1 MTKRE
6 IKANNGFL
14 VTNVNYFSD
23 FSQQV
28 LTDLYLPIICAK
40 SYTLYLYFWSL
51 TKKKLVS
58 MDRFEHTRIIN
69 ALGISLDDLKEALLH
84 LEGIGLLRTFLKK
97 DIIGLLFLYE
107 LSSPVSPETFFKDN
121 LLTSYLKEMVGKNIF
136 EDLKEKYTLHPV
148 NTKNFTEITASFSD
162 VYQFNSVNL
171 NPDKISLNFQK
182 SRTPS
187 NNEFDQNLFL
197 TLTGK
202 FDLDKELIKKN
213 LDEFE
218 EIAQFYQLNELDL
231 VNALVSSHCFRK
243 NKFQVNY
250 LTNFLNQKII
260 INKNLY
266 KNNNSSNDNDRD
278 GENILKNLKLNVNEE
293 NIITQAKSYSP
304 LQFLTKLKEQLGGY
318 ITNSEA
324 AIIRKLSRRQIL
336 DDQVINIM
344 IYYELKNNPTITEH
358 LTDTLANDWSQKRIQ
373 KAEDALIYVKNFK
386 NKKKKSSYSSNK
398 TSNKTSKPVP
408 KWFDEK
414 DSPQNELAT
423 DHNLDSL
430 IKTEEKRRKRLDK
443 KE

>member
-1 MTKRE
+1 MTKRK
-6 IKANNGFL
+6 IKAYNGFL
-14 VTNVNYFSD
+14 VTNINYFSD

-28 LTDLYLPIICAK
+28 LTDLYLPIIGAK

-69 ALGISLDDLKEALLH
+69 ALGISLDDLNEALLH

-121 LLTSYLKEMVGKNIF
+121 LLTSYLKEMVGTSIF

-162 VYQFNSVNL
+162 VYQFNSVSL

-197 TLTGK
+197 TLISK

-218 EIAQFYQLNELDL
+218 EIAQFYQLNELEL

-243 NKFQVNY
+243 NQFQINY
-250 LTNFLNQKII
+250 LTNFLNQKITL
-260 INKNLY
+260 NKSLY
-266 KNNNSSNDNDRD
+266 KRNNSSNNSDKID
-278 GENILKNLKLNVNEE
+278 ENLLKNLKLDISEK
-293 NIITQAKSYSP
+293 NIITQAKSCSP

-386 NKKKKSSYSSNK
+386 NKKKKSSYSL
-398 TSNKTSKPVP
+398 NKTSKPIP

-414 DSPQNELAT
+414 DTTQNKLAT

-443 KE
+443 KG